1 MIPSYRAL
9 TLDWPCPE
17 DGGRPGGGIAAY
29 RRAIDLRPNFGE
41 TYYSLA
47 NLKTFRFTEQ
57 DVDAM
62 SQRLANDSL
71 PVECRV
77 HFAFR

>member
-1 MIPSYRAL
+1 MYSRRWEIKR
-9 TLDWPCPE
+9 
-17 DGGRPGGGIAAY
+17 GIAAY
-29 RRAIDLRPNFGE
+29 RRAIELRPNFGE

-57 DVDAM
+57 DVTDM
-62 SQRLANDSL
+62 SQRLANESL

-77 HFAFR
+77 HFALTGQGLRGPEGL